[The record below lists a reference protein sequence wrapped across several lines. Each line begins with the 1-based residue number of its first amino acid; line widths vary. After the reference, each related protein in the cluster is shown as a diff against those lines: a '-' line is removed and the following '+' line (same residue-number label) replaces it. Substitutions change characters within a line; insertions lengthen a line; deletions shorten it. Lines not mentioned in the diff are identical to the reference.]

1 MTTAE
6 TGTRDWGDTV
16 RIKAEVQATGGRS
29 FSGFLHLL
37 PFASIHLGP
46 ETPED
51 VLNRDEAFFALTD
64 EREHTIFIAK
74 AQVLAVAI
82 EHPLRD
88 PDRLHAARAIG
99 LKVELSDGSE
109 HTGTVLSEA
118 GSATKFPPTDLL
130 LWGGPPV
137 MFGLIYLLLGARNRT
152 VGEWLRRRKK

>member
-6 TGTRDWGDTV
+6 SGTRDWGDTV

-64 EREHTIFIAK
+64 EQEHTIFLAK
-74 AQVLAVAI
+74 AQVLSVAI
-82 EHPLRD
+82 DHPLRD
-88 PDRLHAARAIG
+88 PDRFNAARTIG

-109 HTGTVLSEA
+109 YAGTVLSEL
-118 GSATKFPPTDLL
+118 PPTRTRAIDFMNHGTGFFALY
-130 LWGGPPV
+130 V
-137 MFGLIYLLLGARNRT
+137 ADTARYINRVQVRT
-152 VGEWLRRRKK
+152 VSPSS

>member
-16 RIKAEVQATGGRS
+16 RIKAEVQATGGRI

-64 EREHTIFIAK
+64 QQEHTIFIAK
-74 AQVLAVAI
+74 AQVLAVAV
-82 EHPLRD
+82 EHTTRD
-88 PDRLHAARAIG
+88 PDRLHAARTIG

-109 HTGTVLSEA
+109 YTGTVSSEL
-118 GSATKFPPTDLL
+118 PPTRTRAIDFLNH
-130 LWGGPPV
+130 
-137 MFGLIYLLLGARNRT
+137 GAGFFALHVAETARYINRAH
-152 VGEWLRRRKK
+152 VRAVSPSS

>member
-16 RIKAEVQATGGRS
+16 RIKAEVQATGGRT

-64 EREHTIFIAK
+64 QQEHTIFIAK
-74 AQVLAVAI
+74 AQVLAVVVDQTT
-82 EHPLRD
+82 RD
-88 PDRLHAARAIG
+88 PDRIHAARTIG

-109 HTGTVLSEA
+109 YTGTVSSEL
-118 GSATKFPPTDLL
+118 PPTRTRAIDFLNH
-130 LWGGPPV
+130 
-137 MFGLIYLLLGARNRT
+137 GAGFFALHVADSARYINRAH
-152 VGEWLRRRKK
+152 VRAVSPSS

>member
-16 RIKAEVQATGGRS
+16 RIKAEVQATGGRT

-64 EREHTIFIAK
+64 QREHTIFIAK
-74 AQVLAVAI
+74 AQVLAVIVDYAT
-82 EHPLRD
+82 LD
-88 PDRLHAARAIG
+88 PDRIHAARTIE

-109 HTGTVLSEA
+109 HTGTVSSEL
-118 GSATKFPPTDLL
+118 PPTRTRAIDFLNH
-130 LWGGPPV
+130 
-137 MFGLIYLLLGARNRT
+137 GAGFFALHVADTARYINR
-152 VGEWLRRRKK
+152 VHVRAVSPSS

>member
-16 RIKAEVQATGGRS
+16 RIKAEVQATGGRT

-51 VLNRDEAFFALTD
+51 VLNRDEGFFALTD
-64 EREHTIFIAK
+64 QQEHTIFIAK
-74 AQVLAVAI
+74 AQVLAVVVDQAT
-82 EHPLRD
+82 RD
-88 PDRLHAARAIG
+88 PDRIHAARTIG

-109 HTGTVLSEA
+109 YTGTVSSEL
-118 GSATKFPPTDLL
+118 PPTRTRAIDFLNH
-130 LWGGPPV
+130 
-137 MFGLIYLLLGARNRT
+137 GAGFFALHVADTARYINRAH
-152 VGEWLRRRKK
+152 VRAVSPSS

>member
-16 RIKAEVQATGGRS
+16 RIKAEVQATGGRI

-64 EREHTIFIAK
+64 QQEHTIFIAK
-74 AQVLAVAI
+74 AQVLAVVV
-82 EHPLRD
+82 EYSNRD
-88 PDRLHAARAIG
+88 PDRIHAARTIG

-109 HTGTVLSEA
+109 YTGTVSSEL
-118 GSATKFPPTDLL
+118 PPTRTRAIDFLNHGTGFFAL
-130 LWGGPPV
+130 HV
-137 MFGLIYLLLGARNRT
+137 AETARYINRAH
-152 VGEWLRRRKK
+152 VRAVSPSS

>member
-109 HTGTVLSEA
+109 HTGTVLSEL
-118 GSATKFPPTDLL
+118 PPTRTRAIDFLNH
-130 LWGGPPV
+130 
-137 MFGLIYLLLGARNRT
+137 GAGFFALHAADMARYINRAH
-152 VGEWLRRRKK
+152 VRAVSPSS

>member
-16 RIKAEVQATGGRS
+16 RIKAEVQATGGRT

-51 VLNRDEAFFALTD
+51 VLNRDDAFFALTD
-64 EREHTIFIAK
+64 QQEHTIFIAK
-74 AQVLAVAI
+74 AQVLAVVV
-82 EHPLRD
+82 EYETLD
-88 PDRLHAARAIG
+88 PDRVHAARTIE

-109 HTGTVLSEA
+109 YTGTVSSEL
-118 GSATKFPPTDLL
+118 PPTRTRAIDFLNH
-130 LWGGPPV
+130 
-137 MFGLIYLLLGARNRT
+137 GAGFFALHVADTARYINR
-152 VGEWLRRRKK
+152 VHVRAVSPSS

>member
-74 AQVLAVAI
+74 AQVLSVAI

-109 HTGTVLSEA
+109 HTGTVLSEL
-118 GSATKFPPTDLL
+118 PPTRTRAIDFLNH
-130 LWGGPPV
+130 
-137 MFGLIYLLLGARNRT
+137 GAGFFALHAADTARYINRAH
-152 VGEWLRRRKK
+152 VRAVSPSS

>member
-16 RIKAEVQATGGRS
+16 RIKAEVQATGGRT

-64 EREHTIFIAK
+64 EQEHTIFIAK
-74 AQVLAVAI
+74 AQVLAVVV
-82 EHPLRD
+82 EHATRD
-88 PDRLHAARAIG
+88 PDRLHAARTIG

-109 HTGTVLSEA
+109 YTGTVSSEL
-118 GSATKFPPTDLL
+118 PPTRTRAIDFLNH
-130 LWGGPPV
+130 
-137 MFGLIYLLLGARNRT
+137 GAGFFALHAADTARYINRAH
-152 VGEWLRRRKK
+152 VRAVSPSS

>member
-16 RIKAEVQATGGRS
+16 RIKAEVHATGGRT

-64 EREHTIFIAK
+64 QQEHTIFIAK
-74 AQVLAVAI
+74 AQVLVVAVDQAT
-82 EHPLRD
+82 RD
-88 PDRLHAARAIG
+88 PDRLHAARTIG

-109 HTGTVLSEA
+109 YTGTVSSEL
-118 GSATKFPPTDLL
+118 PPTRTRAIDFLNH
-130 LWGGPPV
+130 
-137 MFGLIYLLLGARNRT
+137 GAGFFALHVADTARYINR
-152 VGEWLRRRKK
+152 VHVRAVSPSS

>member
-16 RIKAEVQATGGRS
+16 RIKAEVQATGGRT

-64 EREHTIFIAK
+64 QQEHTIFIAK
-74 AQVLAVAI
+74 AQVLAVVADQAT
-82 EHPLRD
+82 RD
-88 PDRLHAARAIG
+88 PDRIHAARTIG

-109 HTGTVLSEA
+109 YTGTVSSEL
-118 GSATKFPPTDLL
+118 PPTRTRAIDFLNH
-130 LWGGPPV
+130 
-137 MFGLIYLLLGARNRT
+137 GAGFFALHVADTARYINRAH
-152 VGEWLRRRKK
+152 VRAVSPSS

>member
-16 RIKAEVQATGGRS
+16 RIKAEVQATGGRT

-64 EREHTIFIAK
+64 QQEHTIFIAK
-74 AQVLAVAI
+74 AQVLAVVVEYAT
-82 EHPLRD
+82 RD
-88 PDRLHAARAIG
+88 PDRLHAARTIG

-109 HTGTVLSEA
+109 CTGTVSSEL
-118 GSATKFPPTDLL
+118 PPTRTRAIDFLNH
-130 LWGGPPV
+130 
-137 MFGLIYLLLGARNRT
+137 GAGFFALHVADTTRYINR
-152 VGEWLRRRKK
+152 VHVRAVSPSS

>member
-51 VLNRDEAFFALTD
+51 VLNRNDAFFALTD
-64 EREHTIFIAK
+64 QQEHTIFIAK
-74 AQVLAVAI
+74 AQVLAVVV
-82 EHPLRD
+82 EHETVD
-88 PDRLHAARAIG
+88 PDRLHAARTIE
-99 LKVELSDGSE
+99 LRVELSDGSE
-109 HTGTVLSEA
+109 YTGTVSSEL
-118 GSATKFPPTDLL
+118 PPTRTRAIDFLNH
-130 LWGGPPV
+130 
-137 MFGLIYLLLGARNRT
+137 GAGFFALHVADTARYINR
-152 VGEWLRRRKK
+152 VHVRAVSPSS

>member
-109 HTGTVLSEA
+109 HTGTVLSEL
-118 GSATKFPPTDLL
+118 PPTRTRAIDFLNH
-130 LWGGPPV
+130 
-137 MFGLIYLLLGARNRT
+137 GAGFFALHAADTARYINRAH
-152 VGEWLRRRKK
+152 VRAVSPSS

>member
-109 HTGTVLSEA
+109 HIGTVLSEL
-118 GSATKFPPTDLL
+118 PPTRTRAIDFLNH
-130 LWGGPPV
+130 
-137 MFGLIYLLLGARNRT
+137 GAGFFALHAADTARYINRAHVRAVSPST
-152 VGEWLRRRKK
+152 

>member
-16 RIKAEVQATGGRS
+16 RIKAEVQATGGRT

-64 EREHTIFIAK
+64 QQEHTIFIAK
-74 AQVLAVAI
+74 AQVLVVVVDYAT
-82 EHPLRD
+82 RD
-88 PDRLHAARAIG
+88 PDRLHAARTIG
-99 LKVELSDGSE
+99 LKVELSDGTE
-109 HTGTVLSEA
+109 YTGTVNSEL
-118 GSATKFPPTDLL
+118 PPTRTRAIDFLNH
-130 LWGGPPV
+130 
-137 MFGLIYLLLGARNRT
+137 GAGFFALYVADTARYINR
-152 VGEWLRRRKK
+152 VHVRAVSPSS

>member
-16 RIKAEVQATGGRS
+16 RIKAEVQATGGRT

-64 EREHTIFIAK
+64 QQEHTIFIAK
-74 AQVLAVAI
+74 AQVLAVVV
-82 EHPLRD
+82 EHETVD
-88 PDRLHAARAIG
+88 PDRLHAARTIE
-99 LKVELSDGSE
+99 LRVELSDGSE
-109 HTGTVLSEA
+109 YTGTVSSEL
-118 GSATKFPPTDLL
+118 PPTRTRAIDFLNH
-130 LWGGPPV
+130 
-137 MFGLIYLLLGARNRT
+137 GAGFFALHVADTARYINR
-152 VGEWLRRRKK
+152 VHVRAVSPSS

>member
-16 RIKAEVQATGGRS
+16 RIKAEVQATGGRT

-51 VLNRDEAFFALTD
+51 VLNRDDAFFALTD
-64 EREHTIFIAK
+64 QQEHTIFIAK
-74 AQVLAVAI
+74 AQVLAVVVDYAT
-82 EHPLRD
+82 LD
-88 PDRLHAARAIG
+88 PERLHAARTIE

-109 HTGTVLSEA
+109 YTGTVSSEL
-118 GSATKFPPTDLL
+118 PPTRTRAIDFLNH
-130 LWGGPPV
+130 
-137 MFGLIYLLLGARNRT
+137 GAGFFALHVADTARYINRAH
-152 VGEWLRRRKK
+152 VRAVSPSS

>member
-16 RIKAEVQATGGRS
+16 RIKAEVQATGGRT

-64 EREHTIFIAK
+64 RQEHTIFIAK
-74 AQVLAVAI
+74 AQVLTVVVDQTT
-82 EHPLRD
+82 RD
-88 PDRLHAARAIG
+88 PDRLHAARTIG

-109 HTGTVLSEA
+109 YTGTVSSEL
-118 GSATKFPPTDLL
+118 PPTRTRAIDFLNH
-130 LWGGPPV
+130 
-137 MFGLIYLLLGARNRT
+137 GAGFFALYVADTARYINRAHVRT
-152 VGEWLRRRKK
+152 VSPSS

>member
-6 TGTRDWGDTV
+6 SGTRDWGDTV

-51 VLNRDEAFFALTD
+51 VLNRDEAFFA
-64 EREHTIFIAK
+64 K
-74 AQVLAVAI
+74 AQVLSVAI
-82 EHPLRD
+82 DHPLRD
-88 PDRLHAARAIG
+88 PDRFNAARTIG

-109 HTGTVLSEA
+109 YAGTVLSEL
-118 GSATKFPPTDLL
+118 PPTRTRAIDFMNHGTGFFALY
-130 LWGGPPV
+130 V
-137 MFGLIYLLLGARNRT
+137 ADTARYINRVQVRT
-152 VGEWLRRRKK
+152 VSPSS